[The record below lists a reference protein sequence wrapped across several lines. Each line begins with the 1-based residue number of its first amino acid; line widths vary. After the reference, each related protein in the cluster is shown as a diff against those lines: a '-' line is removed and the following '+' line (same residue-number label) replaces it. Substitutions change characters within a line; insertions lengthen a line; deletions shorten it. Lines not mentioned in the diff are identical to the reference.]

1 MSDHNIKIRTVTKDI
16 KKNERTWTEEIIVA
30 GGELVEFV
38 QKVVRE
44 GNVRRLII
52 KKPDGQVLLEIPLT
66 AGAAVGGALVI
77 ITPVL
82 AALGA
87 LAALLAQ
94 VKVEIVRAEES
105 VDE

>member
-1 MSDHNIKIRTVTKDI
+1 MTKGTEKD
-16 KKNERTWTEEIIVA
+16 ERTWTEEIVVA
-30 GGELVEFV
+30 GGELVELVKNLV
-38 QKVVRE
+38 QE

-52 KKPDGQVLLEIPLT
+52 KKPDGDVLLEIPLT

-94 VKVEIVRAEES
+94 VKVEIVRTEES
-105 VDE
+105 EDE